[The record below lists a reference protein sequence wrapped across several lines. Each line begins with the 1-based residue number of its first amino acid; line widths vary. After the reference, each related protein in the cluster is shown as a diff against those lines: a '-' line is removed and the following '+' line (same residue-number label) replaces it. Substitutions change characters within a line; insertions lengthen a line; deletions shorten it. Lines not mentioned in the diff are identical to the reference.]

1 MPCTEHQKNVWE
13 HRKGFYK
20 QFFHWYGWAS
30 TTKPITFFR
39 QTLQSLEKKQSPKRG
54 SEKPLRG
61 KSRIFSKKKVFFMNQ
76 S

>member
-30 TTKPITFFR
+30 TTKPITFFS
-39 QTLQSLEKKQSPKRG
+39 TDLQRLEKNRVQKEGQKSPSGAKVG
-54 SEKPLRG
+54 YFL
-61 KSRIFSKKKVFFMNQ
+61 KKKCFL
-76 S
+76 

>member
-39 QTLQSLEKKQSPKRG
+39 QTFRA
-54 SEKPLRG
+54 
-61 KSRIFSKKKVFFMNQ
+61 SKKNRVQKEGQRSPSEAKVGYFLKKKCFL
-76 S
+76 

>member
-30 TTKPITFFR
+30 TTKPITFFS
-39 QTLQSLEKKQSPKRG
+39 TDLQSLEKKSVFSRLLNLNPQW
-54 SEKPLRG
+54 G
-61 KSRIFSKKKVFFMNQ
+61 KWRCVLI
-76 S
+76 

>member
-39 QTLQSLEKKQSPKRG
+39 QTFRA
-54 SEKPLRG
+54 
-61 KSRIFSKKKVFFMNQ
+61 SKKTESKKRVRKAPPGQKSGIF
-76 S
+76 